1 VVHAI
6 LAVIKGKIN
15 QVKVKKPKGVKEMKR
30 AVSVF
35 ILVSILAFGGCQD
48 AYYKTME
55 KFGYHKRE
63 ILVDRVEDG
72 RNAQQEAKEQF
83 KSALEKF
90 SAVVNFRGGEL
101 EEKYEELKAELENS
115 ESKAKAVRENITDIE
130 DVAEALFEEWESELG
145 QYSNDK
151 LRRASEQ
158 KLDET
163 RQRYSR
169 LIGAMKRAEVKIQPV
184 LSAFRDQVLFLKH
197 NLNAQA
203 VASLHDELASVEAD
217 TASLIKEME
226 ASIAE
231 ADAFIQAMA
240 KE

>member
-1 VVHAI
+1 M
-6 LAVIKGKIN
+6 VIWPTNVQTELLRPLQRPRRIRQKFDHFT
-15 QVKVKKPKGVKEMKR
+15 GVKEMRR
-30 AVSVF
+30 AVNVF
-35 ILVSILAFGGCQD
+35 ILVSMLALGGCQSV
-48 AYYKTME
+48 YYKTME
-55 KFGYHKRE
+55 TFGYHKRE

-72 RNAQQEAKEQF
+72 RDAQQEAKEQF
-83 KSALEKF
+83 ESALEKF
-90 SAVVNFRGGEL
+90 SAVVDFRGGEL
-101 EEKYEELKAELENS
+101 EEKYEELKVELENS
-115 ESKAKAVRENITDIE
+115 ESKAKAVRKGIGNIE

-169 LIGAMKRAEVKIQPV
+169 LIGAMKRAEAKIQPV
-184 LSAFRDQVLFLKH
+184 LSAFRDQVLFLKP
-197 NLNAQA
+197 
-203 VASLHDELASVEAD
+203 SVEAD
-217 TASLIKEME
+217 IASLIKEME

-231 ADAFIQAMA
+231 ADAFIQAMS